1 MAIIYRQNQEN
12 RLSVEQMDGNFSYID
27 GQLVDLNSSTLML
40 EEATSF
46 LQQETMDLQ
55 DSVAGITASII
66 EVIEPRLAPLTY
78 IGLASQVDTDAPTFI
93 ELQNTIGEITW
104 EYSDVGSYIGTVGTT
119 FSYIF
124 VPNNDVIFTT
134 PLGVSSSVVIY
145 LYQIT
150 KLNDSAISLITV
162 PFDGPGQP
170 GSYDN
175 ILNNTPIE
183 IKFYK

>member
-1 MAIIYRQNQEN
+1 MAITYRQGHQG
-12 RLSVEQMDGNFSYID
+12 RLSVSEMDGNFSYID
-27 GQLVDLNSSTLML
+27 GQLVDLNSTTLML

-78 IGLASQVDTDAPTFI
+78 IGLASQVDTDVPTFI
-93 ELQNTIGEITW
+93 ELQNTIGTITW
-104 EYSDVGSYIGTVGTT
+104 EYSATGSYIGTVGTT

-124 VPNNDVIFTT
+124 VPNNDAIFAT
-134 PLGVSSSVVIY
+134 PLGVSSSVFLYI
-145 LYQIT
+145 YQIT
-150 KLNDSAISLITV
+150 KLSESTLSLVTV
-162 PFDGPGQP
+162 PFEGPGA
-170 GSYDN
+170 GAYDN
-175 ILNNTPIE
+175 ILQNTPIE

>member
-1 MAIIYRQNQEN
+1 MAIVYRQNQEGI
-12 RLSVEQMDGNFSYID
+12 LSVEQMDGNFSYID
-27 GQLVDLNSSTLML
+27 GQLVDLNSTTLML

-78 IGLASQVDTDAPTFI
+78 IGLASQVDTDVPTFI
-93 ELQNTIGEITW
+93 ELQNTIGTITW
-104 EYSDVGSYIGTVGTT
+104 EYSATGSYIGTVGTT

-124 VPNNDVIFTT
+124 VPNNDAIFAT
-134 PLGVSSSVVIY
+134 PLGVSSSVFLYI
-145 LYQIT
+145 YQIT
-150 KLNDSAISLITV
+150 KLSESTLSLVTV
-162 PFDGPGQP
+162 PFEGPGA
-170 GSYDN
+170 GAYDN
-175 ILNNTPIE
+175 ILQNTPIE

>member
-1 MAIIYRQNQEN
+1 MAIVYRQNQEG

-27 GQLVDLNSSTLML
+27 GQLVDLNSTTLML

-78 IGLASQVDTDAPTFI
+78 IGLASQVDTDVPTFI
-93 ELQNTIGEITW
+93 ELQNTIGTITW
-104 EYSDVGSYIGTVGTT
+104 EYSATGSYIGTVGTT

-124 VPNNDVIFTT
+124 VPNNDAIFVT
-134 PLGVSSSVVIY
+134 PLGLSPSLLYI
-145 LYQIT
+145 YQIT
-150 KLNDSAISLITV
+150 KLSEDTISLITIPFEGPGGT
-162 PFDGPGQP
+162 PFD
-170 GSYDN
+170 N
-175 ILNNTPIE
+175 LLNSTPIE
-183 IKFYK
+183 IRFYK

>member
-1 MAIIYRQNQEN
+1 MAIIYRQNQEG

-27 GQLVDLNSSTLML
+27 HQLIDLNSSTMML

-46 LQQETMDLQ
+46 LQQEVVDIQ
-55 DSVAGITASII
+55 DTVAGITASIVD
-66 EVIEPRLAPLTY
+66 VIAPLTY
-78 IGLASQVDTDAPTFI
+78 IGLATQRDEQAPIFI

-124 VPNNDVIFTT
+124 VPNNDAIFAT
-134 PLGVSSSVVIY
+134 PLGLSPSFIY

-150 KLNDSAISLITV
+150 KLNDSSISLITM
-162 PFDGPGQP
+162 PFEGPGQG

-175 ILNNTPIE
+175 ILFDTPIE